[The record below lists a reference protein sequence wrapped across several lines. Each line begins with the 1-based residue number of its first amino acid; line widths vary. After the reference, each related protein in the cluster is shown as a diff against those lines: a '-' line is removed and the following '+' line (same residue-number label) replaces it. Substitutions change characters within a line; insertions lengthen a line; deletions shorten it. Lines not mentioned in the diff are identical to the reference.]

1 MPVFSKETLAKRS
14 RLFRYL
20 HFLISSV
27 SLKSF
32 SAWKAE
38 GEPNPFVS
46 PTYRHKGTRQVEFL
60 DIFGDY
66 RRPPSHDA
74 T

>member
-14 RLFRYL
+14 PIFRYV
-20 HFLISSV
+20 HFLISSF
-27 SLKSF
+27 SIKSY

-46 PTYRHKGTRQVEFL
+46 PTYRQNGTRQVEFL

-66 RRPPSHDA
+66 RGTTSQDA

>member
-14 RLFRYL
+14 SFFRYV

-27 SLKSF
+27 SYKSY
-32 SAWKAE
+32 ATWKAD

-60 DIFGDY
+60 DMFGDY
-66 RRPPSHDA
+66 RRSTSHDA